1 MKKKISVIILSLV
14 ILVCCTVTAFAAVPE
29 IVYES
34 SYSADT
40 GLVSVKVYIK
50 NAVGTQSGDFNVVF
64 DKEMFRYES
73 AEKADGKAMI
83 ECGLSVYKDNVCT
96 ASFLFAD
103 SCTKSDVD
111 SEGNLQI
118 AVFTFKPVAENY
130 DINDFYLNAGSF
142 EYNDM
147 MIQEQINSQGNEEHA
162 SDIIQIVVPTAANNN
177 NNNDGNNDNDQQNQ
191 SSSSQ
196 SSSSSG
202 SKWYIYV
209 IFGVIAVAAIAG
221 IAFVAVKNS
230 HNETPQEN
238 GSEAGEETAQAE
250 EQKDDDTQ
258 IKSSQ
263 EADAPE
269 ENQENKD

>member
-111 SEGNLQI
+111 SQGNLQI

-177 NNNDGNNDNDQQNQ
+177 NNDGNNDNDQQNQ

-209 IFGVIAVAAIAG
+209 IFGVIAVGAIAG